1 MKVIALTG
9 GIGTGKSTVSNL
21 FKEKG
26 VTVIDLDQL
35 VRDLQKPGKD
45 VYNRIVEAFGEEILD
60 ANGEIDRRKLGS
72 IVFLDPEKRETLNK
86 IVHPKVLSELK
97 DRLFKLEKKG
107 EKLIVVEIPLLY
119 ELGLQKLFDA
129 VILVYA
135 PEDLQIKRVMARDSL
150 SKQEAIN
157 RINSQIP
164 IEEKRKKAEY
174 VIDNS
179 GSLENTRQQF
189 DVLFKELTERE
200 VRV

>member
-9 GIGTGKSTVSNL
+9 GIGTGKSTVSDL

>member
-1 MKVIALTG
+1 MKIIALTG

-26 VTVIDLDQL
+26 VTVVDLDQL

-45 VYNRIVEAFGEEILD
+45 VYNRIVETFGKTILTED
-60 ANGEIDRRKLGS
+60 GEIDRKKLGE
-72 IVFLDPEKRETLNK
+72 IVFADPVKREKLNK

-135 PEDLQIKRVMARDSL
+135 PEDVQLKRIMTRDSL
-150 SKQEAIN
+150 SEQEAIN
-157 RINSQIP
+157 RINSQIS
-164 IEEKRKKAEY
+164 IEEKRKRAKY
-174 VIDNS
+174 IIDNS

-200 VRV
+200 IRV